1 MIVARHDNLPNPTNL
16 KLPKMFDNLTDRLSR
31 AAKSL
36 TGKGRISEENVTT
49 TVRQIRMALLE
60 ADVALA
66 VVKDFVDAVT
76 QRALGQEV
84 VGKLDP
90 GQAFI
95 KIVHNEL
102 VRVLGGANAALSLR
116 AQPPVT
122 AAATR

>member
-122 AAATR
+122 APGV